1 MRTFIIAFL
10 LSLLTSLLLTP
21 RLRDFAI
28 KLNWVDEVG
37 GRKIH
42 TQPIPRVGGI
52 AVFGFYF
59 DSICCHYIYGTMTYL
74 EHFGAM

>member
-52 AVFGFYF
+52 AVLI
-59 DSICCHYIYGTMTYL
+59 STLIPMLSLYL
-74 EHFGAM
+74 WDNEKS